1 MKPLPEVLGATQ
13 AYPTRSGARGP
24 HFFRGVSTVVSK
36 LLNIVQPDRVYMGQK
51 DAMQCFL
58 VRKLVDELNFPTAVV
73 VVPTVRESDGL
84 AMSSRNAVSLGIV
97 ANQWDQFCNWLV
109 VSLHS
114 ICATSNG
121 K

>member
-1 MKPLPEVLGATQ
+1 M
-13 AYPTRSGARGP
+13 RSGARGP

-84 AMSSRNAVSLGIV
+84 AMSSRNAVSLGIA
-97 ANQWDQFCNWLV
+97 ANSASPFCDQLT
-109 VSLHS
+109 VSAHS
-114 ICATSNG
+114 ICATTNE